1 MVRKQEGEV
10 ERKGEGGRREG
21 DRAAEGETGKDRHG
35 GVSER
40 QEGLEGVN
48 EFAGRWVSTHLLKG
62 CGDRETGDTFRSYF
76 CCDKS
81 PKSLMI
87 IYWAPKMYPE
97 SG

>member
-1 MVRKQEGEV
+1 MSWMVRKQEGEV
-10 ERKGEGGRREG
+10 GRRER
-21 DRAAEGETGKDRHG
+21 DRTTERETGKDRHG

-76 CCDKS
+76 CGDKS
-81 PKSLMI
+81 SKSLMI
-87 IYWAPKMYPE
+87 IYWALKIYPE